1 MLNEIVKALQLLLQL
16 NMHLSPEVGKVSAEL
31 AAAQKQH
38 QAELVEPDPKLK
50 AS

>member
-1 MLNEIVKALQLLLQL
+1 MLNVIVKALQLLLRL
-16 NMHLSPEVGKVSAEL
+16 NVHLSPEVGKVSAEL

-38 QAELVEPDPKLK
+38 EAEKIEPDPKLK